1 MPDSIPAL
9 LRSIYAKTAQGQQEI
24 ASRSLGL
31 SPMARRVLVLVDG
44 KRSGQELST
53 FVPGNEVSPQLTELL
68 DRGCIEAV
76 GTVPAPKPA
85 PSPAGAAAS
94 THAGDDLEA
103 LPPPESRSAK
113 EADMARNFMIN
124 TVNTIFGQHNRIS
137 LVESIYGSKTTEE
150 LRHVYIAWAEAM
162 ESNAVGKRRLPEL
175 REKLFA
181 VL

>member
-1 MPDSIPAL
+1 MPDSIPVL

-68 DRGCIEAV
+68 ERGCIEAV

-124 TVNTIFGQHNRIS
+124 RSTPS
-137 LVESIYGSKTTEE
+137 LGSTTAFHSSS
-150 LRHVYIAWAEAM
+150 RSTAARPPKNCAM
-162 ESNAVGKRRLPEL
+162 CTSPGPRPWSPTP
-175 REKLFA
+175 
-181 VL
+181 